1 MIGQFSRREFG
12 KALGAASAAGIVG
25 HPSIA
30 AAQLHATD
38 LSFPKDFRWGT
49 ATAAYQIE
57 GAVKE
62 DGRGPTPSGPPGRLE
77 ARGCSSD
84 GRALQSHCRG
94 QGFDSPQLHQPY
106 AQACR
111 GHAEH
116 AAPDPK

>member
-62 DGRGPTPSGPPGRLE
+62 DGRGPTNWDVFSHTPGKTFNGDTGDVPAPSADDRVKS
-77 ARGCSSD
+77 A
-84 GRALQSHCRG
+84 
-94 QGFDSPQLHQPY
+94 
-106 AQACR
+106 
-111 GHAEH
+111 
-116 AAPDPK
+116 